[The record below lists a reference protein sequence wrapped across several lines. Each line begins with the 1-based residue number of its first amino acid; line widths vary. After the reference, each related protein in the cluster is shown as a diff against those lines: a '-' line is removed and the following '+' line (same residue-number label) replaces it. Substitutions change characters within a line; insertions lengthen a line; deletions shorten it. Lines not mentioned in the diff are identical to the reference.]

1 MHKIGVLS
9 DTHGLLRDEVV
20 NLLKDCEAIIHAGD
34 IDEPGVLNKL
44 RELAPVY
51 AVKGNADKE
60 AWADNLPYT
69 LPILLFDIPFLIIH
83 NKKQLSE
90 DLSDRKVIIY
100 GHTHKFHEEYKNGRL
115 WLNPG
120 CCGHRKPG
128 QPITLAIID
137 ISDNRDITPQ
147 KIELSPITDSRT
159 KQSEQSSL
167 PGNIDTI
174 LKKAIKMIKADRSV
188 EEIARNCQIN
198 SDLSEMICR
207 MYLTHHGID
216 LDGMIRR
223 LEERSR

>member
-1 MHKIGVLS
+1 MQ
-9 DTHGLLRDEVV
+9 
-20 NLLKDCEAIIHAGD
+20 A
-34 IDEPGVLNKL
+34 
-44 RELAPVY
+44 
-51 AVKGNADKE
+51 
-60 AWADNLPYT
+60 
-69 LPILLFDIPFLIIH
+69 ILLCRICKQILRGPFGEPH
-83 NKKQLSE
+83 RKQLTE
-90 DLSDRKVIIY
+90 DLPDRKVIIY
-100 GHTHKFHEEYKNGRL
+100 GHTHIYHEEYKNSRL

-147 KIELSPITDSRT
+147 KIELPPLTDSRT

-174 LKKAIKMIKADRSV
+174 LKKAIKMIKAGQSV
-188 EEIARNCQIN
+188 EEIARNCRI
-198 SDLSEMICR
+198 SDDLSEMICR

-223 LEERSR
+223 LEERM